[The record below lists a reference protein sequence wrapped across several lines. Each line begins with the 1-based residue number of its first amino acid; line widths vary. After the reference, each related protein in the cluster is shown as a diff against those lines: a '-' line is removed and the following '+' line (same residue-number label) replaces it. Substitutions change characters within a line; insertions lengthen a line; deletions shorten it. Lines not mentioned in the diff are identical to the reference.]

1 MKKTHTKRK
10 ILSLFF
16 ILIMLVSITGCGT
29 TSTNKEAA
37 KDTASNAVF
46 TDMLGREVKLSTNIK
61 SIALVRT
68 MDIYMLSSILGKDLD
83 TKLVAVGQSFKTG
96 DIDGYNMFSKVYKNL
111 DNMKELG
118 SVYDDA
124 INVESVTDLNPDII
138 IVDKQFFNKNCIQ
151 KMVSAGLPVV
161 FMDNNSDPFYG
172 PLKSMQ
178 MVGKMLGKEAKADE
192 MVNYAKGKTDAV
204 LEKVQKVIS
213 SGNKKPVLYWE
224 CGNVAPDKVGQ
235 TDGDVTTSWGYVWDK
250 LGADSISIGVTGQ
263 PLNAEKVLT
272 SNPEI
277 IIIGGANWNPTD
289 NIMRL
294 GFFATEQSAS
304 EHLSLYTQRAGWSDL
319 NAIKNGRIYALHY
332 NLYGRPYGFAGVEE
346 MAKMLYPTEFSDLDP
361 DKDIQEFF
369 EKYIEMP
376 YSGVQWAKW
385 NK

>member
-1 MKKTHTKRK
+1 MKKIHIKRK
-10 ILSLFF
+10 VLSLLF
-16 ILIMLVSITGCGT
+16 ILVMIISLAGCGT
-29 TSTNKEAA
+29 AAPKEEPAP
-37 KDTASNAVF
+37 TTAVF

-68 MDIYMLSSILGKDLD
+68 MDIYMLSSILGKELD
-83 TKLVAVGQSFKTG
+83 TKLVAVGQSFKSS
-96 DIDGYNMFSKVYKNL
+96 DIDGYNMFSKVYSNL
-111 DNMKELG
+111 DKMKELG

-151 KMVSAGLPVV
+151 KMISAGLPVV

-178 MVGKMLGKEAKADE
+178 MVGKMLGKESKGDE
-192 MVNYAKGKTDAV
+192 MFNYAKGKTDAV
-204 LEKVQKVIS
+204 LERVQKLTS
-213 SGNKKPVLYWE
+213 SGTKKPVLYWE
-224 CGNVAPDKVGQ
+224 CGNVTPDKVGQ
-235 TDGDVTTSWGYVWDK
+235 TDGDVKTSWGYVWDK

-263 PLNAEKVLT
+263 PLNAEKVLA
-272 SNPEI
+272 SNPDI

-294 GFFATEQSAS
+294 GFSATEQSAS
-304 EHLSLYTQRAGWSDL
+304 EHLNLYTQRAGWSDL
-319 NAIKNGRIYALHY
+319 NAIKNGRLYALHY
-332 NLYGRPYGFAGVEE
+332 NLYIRPYGFTGVEE

-361 DKDIQEFF
+361 DKDIQDFF
-369 EKYIEMP
+369 GKYMEMP

>member
-1 MKKTHTKRK
+1 MEQIYIKRK
-10 ILSLFF
+10 ILSVIF
-16 ILIMLVSITGCGT
+16 ILVMLISIAGCGT
-29 TSTNKEAA
+29 AGKSDKAASAPST
-37 KDTASNAVF
+37 AVF
-46 TDMLGREVKLSTNIK
+46 RDMLGREVTLSTNIK
-61 SIALVRT
+61 RVALVRT
-68 MDIYMLSSILGKDLD
+68 MDIYMLSSILGKELD
-83 TKLVAVGQSFKTG
+83 AKLVAIAQSFKEG

-111 DNMKELG
+111 DTMKELG

-124 INVESVTDLNPDII
+124 INVESVVDLNPDII

-192 MVNYAKGKTDAV
+192 MVSYAKGKTDAV
-204 LEKVQKVIS
+204 LERVQKVTS
-213 SGNKKPVLYWE
+213 SGTKKPVLYWE
-224 CGNVAPDKVGQ
+224 CGNVSPDKVGQ
-235 TDGDVTTSWGYVWDK
+235 TDGDVKTSWGYVWDK

-263 PLNAEKVLT
+263 PLNAEKVLA
-272 SNPEI
+272 SNPDI

-294 GFFATEQSAS
+294 GFFATQESAS

-319 NAIKNGRIYALHY
+319 NAIKNGRLHALHY

-346 MAKMLYPTEFSDLDP
+346 MAKMLYPKEFSDLDP
-361 DKDIQEFF
+361 EKDIQEFF
-369 EKYIEMP
+369 SKYMEMP
-376 YSGVQWAKW
+376 YSGIQWAKW
-385 NK
+385 HK

>member
-1 MKKTHTKRK
+1 MKQIHIKRK
-10 ILSLFF
+10 VLSLLF
-16 ILIMLVSITGCGT
+16 ILVMIISMAGCGT
-29 TSTNKEAA
+29 AA
-37 KDTASNAVF
+37 KKEETASVPSTAVF

-68 MDIYMLSSILGKDLD
+68 MDIYMLSSILGKELD
-83 TKLVAVGQSFKTG
+83 TKLVAVGQSFKNS

-138 IVDKQFFNKNCIQ
+138 IIDKQFFNKNCIQ
-151 KMVSAGLPVV
+151 KMVSSGLPVV

-172 PLKSMQ
+172 PLKSME

-204 LEKVQKVIS
+204 LERVQKITS
-213 SGNKKPVLYWE
+213 SGTKKPVLYWE

-250 LGADSISIGVTGQ
+250 LGADSISIGVTAQ
-263 PLNAEKVLT
+263 PLNAEKVLA
-272 SNPEI
+272 SNPDI

-294 GFFATEQSAS
+294 GFFATKQSAS
-304 EHLSLYTQRAGWSDL
+304 EHLSLYTQRVGWSDL
-319 NAIKNGRIYALHY
+319 NAIKNGSLYALHY

-369 EKYIEMP
+369 SKYMEMP
-376 YSGVQWAKW
+376 YSGIQWTQW

>member
-1 MKKTHTKRK
+1 MKKIHIKRK
-10 ILSLFF
+10 VISLLF
-16 ILIMLVSITGCGT
+16 ILVMIISMVGCGT
-29 TSTNKEAA
+29 AIKNSEASSTPS
-37 KDTASNAVF
+37 TAVF
-46 TDMLGREVKLSTNIK
+46 TDMVGREVKLSTNIQR
-61 SIALVRT
+61 IALVRT
-68 MDIYMLSSILGKDLD
+68 MDIYMLSSILGKELD

-111 DNMKELG
+111 DDMKELG

-124 INVESVTDLNPDII
+124 INVESVVDLNPDII

-178 MVGKMLGKEAKADE
+178 MVGKMLGKESKADE
-192 MVNYAKGKTDAV
+192 MFNYAKGKTDAV
-204 LEKVQKVIS
+204 LERVQKVVS
-213 SGNKKPVLYWE
+213 SGTKKPVLYWE

-235 TDGDVTTSWGYVWDK
+235 TDGDVKTSWGYVWDK

-263 PLNAEKVLT
+263 PLNAEKVLA
-272 SNPEI
+272 SNPDI
-277 IIIGGANWNPTD
+277 IIIGGANWNQTD

-294 GFFATEQSAS
+294 GFFATQQSAS

-319 NAIKNGRIYALHY
+319 NAIKNGRLYALHY
-332 NLYGRPYGFAGVEE
+332 NLYIRPYGFAGVEE

-369 EKYIEMP
+369 SKYMEMP
-376 YSGVQWAKW
+376 YSGIQWTQW